1 MGRITVGV
9 NVRGFPAVRAAY
21 EDFGDQYINRLVKT
35 GAQKAG
41 RKTVRPVKS
50 LTKPGHRTGRLEMAR
65 GMKSKSYR
73 RSKVWVVLVGARHG
87 FRTNLPFWGNVDPT
101 KYDHLYEGGR
111 KAVKAGQKTVK
122 RGVMISGR
130 RVRINAK
137 VATNAQ
143 VLAIKIK
150 VPKAKRSD
158 LQIDPKLYDTDSSI
172 DPEEAELL
180 SELNQ
185 TRPRNRA
192 DCVNSARPCAPSTS
206 ASEALA
212 PSHVRSSQ
220 VPRRRSFS
228 GSSSITLDSQPRRLS
243 RRSASSTGI
252 DRRSR
257 RLYAPMR
264 IARSSGERA
273 RSAVSH
279 TRNLLAAPRLS
290 RFAGSGEC
298 IDPSII

>member
-21 EDFGDQYINRLVKT
+21 EDFGDQYVNRLVKT

-150 VPKAKRSD
+150 VPKAKRRGR
-158 LQIDPKLYDTDSSI
+158 INKK
-172 DPEEAELL
+172 
-180 SELNQ
+180 
-185 TRPRNRA
+185 RMGRA
-192 DCVNSARPCAPSTS
+192 I
-206 ASEALA
+206 
-212 PSHVRSSQ
+212 
-220 VPRRRSFS
+220 RRRTGIRGLYVRGAKKVLGGYIVYAKFVKPAPPHKPVERNEPVFAKNAYN
-228 GSSSITLDSQPRRLS
+228 SITDEIR
-243 RRSASSTGI
+243 TGI
-252 DRRSR
+252 
-257 RLYAPMR
+257 PK
-264 IARSSGERA
+264 I
-273 RSAVSH
+273 
-279 TRNLLAAPRLS
+279 LAKYGNKVYR
-290 RFAGSGEC
+290 
-298 IDPSII
+298 